1 MKNSI
6 IGLLLVLILLLALL
20 CLKSSMMEYF
30 TQKDPTHKKL
40 SKLIK
45 NLEKKYKL
53 GHIKEKCSREYNN
66 VINDSSSREK
76 IMDLLKTEDLSSLML
91 IQSPKEIVELR
102 DCALDNF

>member
-30 TQKDPTHKKL
+30 TQKDTNHKKL

-45 NLEKKYKL
+45 KLEKKYKL
-53 GHIKEKCSREYNN
+53 GHIKEKCHREYNN
-66 VINDSSSREK
+66 VINDSSCRDK